1 MEILTIPLTAIL
13 VEDRLRA
20 VDPDRASELAVS
32 FREAGQIT
40 PIEVAPEDKNGMH
53 RLIAGAHRVA
63 AAKLAGLGAIRAVV
77 FEGSADAGRL
87 REIDEN
93 LYRRELSPLDQAAF
107 LAERRAIYERLFGPV
122 KAGKRNRAKFAQLNF
137 FDDVTAKFGLGKRL
151 VQLALWRRNAIQPA
165 VWAMIAGSRIGEN
178 GAMLDAI
185 GRLDTPT
192 QAQVVQMLLSPSG
205 PKTVAAALQQ
215 IGRAPVVDE
224 GRRQMQ
230 ALMSA
235 WDKAAVPA
243 RTQFLAHLVRQHRP
257 GLLKALKAEGAA

>member
-1 MEILTIPLTAIL
+1 MQILTIPLTAIL

-20 VDPDRASELAVS
+20 VDPDRAAELAIS
-32 FREAGQIT
+32 LREAGQIT
-40 PIEVAPEDKNGMH
+40 PIEVGPEDAAGMH

-63 AAKLAGLGAIRAVV
+63 AAKLAGLGAVQAVV

-107 LAERRAIYERLFGPV
+107 LAERRAIYERLFGAV
-122 KAGKRNRAKFAQLNF
+122 TAGRRNRGKLPQLSF
-137 FDDVTAKFGLGKRL
+137 FDDVTDKFGLGRDTVKR
-151 VQLALWRRNAIQPA
+151 ALRRRASIDPK
-165 VWAMIAGSRIGEN
+165 VWAQLSGTKIGEN

-185 GRLDTPT
+185 GRLDAAT
-192 QAQVVQMLLSPSG
+192 QGQVVSMLLSPSG
-205 PKTVAAALQQ
+205 PKTVAAALHQL
-215 IGRAPVVDE
+215 GRAPVVDE
-224 GRRQMQ
+224 DRKQLQ

-243 RTQFLAHLVRQHRP
+243 RTQFLTHLVRQHRP

>member
-1 MEILTIPLTAIL
+1 MQIMTIPLTSIL
-13 VEDRLRA
+13 VEDRLRT
-20 VDPDRASELAVS
+20 VDPDRAGELAVS

-63 AAKLAGLGAIRAVV
+63 AAKLAGLGAIEAVV

-122 KAGKRNRAKFAQLNF
+122 KAGKRNRGKLHQLSF
-137 FDDVTAKFGLGKRL
+137 FDDVTDKFGLGRDTVKR
-151 VQLALWRRNAIQPA
+151 ALRRRAMIEA
-165 VWAMIAGSRIGEN
+165 TVWARLSGTKIGEN

-185 GRLDTPT
+185 GRLDTST

-224 GRRQMQ
+224 DRKQLQ

-243 RTQFLAHLVRQHRP
+243 RTQFLGHLVRQHRP